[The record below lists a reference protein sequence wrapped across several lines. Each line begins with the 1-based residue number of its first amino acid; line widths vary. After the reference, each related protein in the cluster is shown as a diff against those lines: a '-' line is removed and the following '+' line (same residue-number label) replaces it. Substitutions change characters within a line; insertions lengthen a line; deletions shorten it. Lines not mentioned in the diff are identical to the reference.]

1 MKHNHLLSVFQIIFV
16 VQLFSLCGC
25 TEEAF
30 DSSTSA
36 DRNRLS
42 EYRDHENNV
51 ETEPANLREIV
62 LGERYQNPYDIDV
75 MSEAYDVLA
84 AHDAFRNA
92 YNVPDVP
99 TVNYIYYRV
108 LPQTQEDLEYL
119 MADPYVMYSAVPYDY
134 KIVETGN
141 YYIDPYCSESTW
153 LYAVVPANT
162 GLPEIGEVELL
173 SELYIPEDE
182 DLGEW
187 NAFDGIGL
195 LEYLAYKMT
204 DNLEE
209 WEEEDIAYYE
219 DILMQCLLNGIEGEP
234 ATLSPFSAPKRK
246 PAQGTACKAYPSG
259 NFSIKYQNGDEEG
272 LCGAQVVI
280 HNIVKCYTGI
290 INADGSYT
298 SSKVF
303 RTKVWYQIR
312 FFNMLTNCSIFP
324 TFPIEGAAR
333 MRLGQFP
340 KEGYDYVITPDGLGG
355 DEEHK
360 HDKEYWRYAFINNT
374 LCKNHEYN
382 LTYNIHEPLNMRIWV
397 FPAMEQWTGSTPML
411 HLSGGGWSFL
421 LDNLLLVFGV
431 PFFNLLVPDMCL
443 FVKNDP
449 TEIEDPK
456 DLAET
461 IHHEM
466 AHAGHYCKVG
476 NNYWDNYIS
485 HIITHAGYGDSCTS
499 GSNAG
504 YCGIGEMWG
513 TYLGR
518 FYTAKQYGSPDLSNI
533 NKISGYWFNPN
544 IMIEI
549 GNKAHAR
556 GISPKI
562 LFNALNSNVHSLES
576 LQNSLV
582 RAGIPEDI
590 VKQAIKSEGGW
601 Q

>member
-1 MKHNHLLSVFQIIFV
+1 MKHNHLLSIFQIIFV
-16 VQLFSLCGC
+16 VQLFFLCGC

-42 EYRDHENNV
+42 EYRDHETNV

-75 MSEAYDVLA
+75 MSEAYDLLVSNN
-84 AHDAFRNA
+84 AFQNA
-92 YNVPDVP
+92 RNVPDVP
-99 TVNYIYYRV
+99 FVNSVYYRV
-108 LPQTQEDLEYL
+108 LPDNQEELEYL
-119 MADPYVMYSAVPYDY
+119 MSEPFADYSSIPYDY
-134 KIVETGN
+134 EIIENGN
-141 YYIDPYCSESTW
+141 YYIDPDCSESTW
-153 LYAVVPANT
+153 LYAIVSSET
-162 GLPEIGEVELL
+162 GLPEYGEVELL
-173 SELYIPEDE
+173 NELYIPEE
-182 DLGEW
+182 KEYVEEW
-187 NAFDGIGL
+187 DIDGVGM
-195 LEYLAYKMT
+195 LEYLAYKLT
-204 DNLEE
+204 YNLSE
-209 WEEEDIAYYE
+209 WEEEDIIDYETLLSEYGLDGVGEYGFAYCSPT
-219 DILMQCLLNGIEGEP
+219 CLKAP
-234 ATLSPFSAPKRK
+234 ARRSS
-246 PAQGTACKAYPSG
+246 CKAYPSG
-259 NFSIKYQNGDEEG
+259 RFAMEKDGQEDG

-280 HNIVKCYTGI
+280 HNIVKCYKGI
-290 INADGSYT
+290 IDKDGFYT
-298 SSKVF
+298 SSTVF